1 MSSTSFITPEH
12 VYFNAYLERGDFCRT
27 LITPEHLFV
36 VKDGKPYFVIP
47 HSDKCFT
54 SLRNTVNGGVVDPLY
69 ANDGRCGFIYT
80 AEGDIRDTYINED
93 PETHVYTL
101 RWFLVP
107 KPFPYLVRSEN
118 IIEVCEV
125 QALFEYNPDVDRILS
140 VLDLYT
146 NVNTGNLVR
155 VRHEDIFALLNSET
169 ADPTS
174 IKFESVFQKPAVVRL
189 KRKVKK

>member
-27 LITPEHLFV
+27 VITPEHLFV
-36 VKDGKPYFVIP
+36 VKDDKPYFVIP

-54 SLRNTVNGGVVDPLY
+54 SLRNTVEGGVVDPLY

-80 AEGDIRDTYINED
+80 ADGDIRDTYINED
-93 PETHVYTL
+93 PETHVHTL

-118 IIEVCEV
+118 ILEVCEL
-125 QALFEYNPDVDRILS
+125 QAMFEHTPDVDK
-140 VLDLYT
+140 VLAAADLYT
-146 NVNTGNLVR
+146 NINTGNLVR
-155 VRHEDIFALLNSET
+155 VKHEDIFALLNSET
-169 ADPTS
+169 PDPTS
-174 IKFESVFQKPAVVRL
+174 IKFESVFQKPPVVLVTDR
-189 KRKVKK
+189 VKK